1 MTTPSRVVHGQLR
14 RRCCLLAPETVA
26 AWSDADCRAWCLGVG
41 MKLHRSVARGGGE
54 ASDADDDA
62 DVVVGLVEALYAMI
76 PDALRRYENLLPPL
90 DDERRG
96 ALFAHLDHRLS
107 ASDTPPP
114 LCCVV

>member
-1 MTTPSRVVHGQLR
+1 
-14 RRCCLLAPETVA
+14 
-26 AWSDADCRAWCLGVG
+26 
-41 MKLHRSVARGGGE
+41 
-54 ASDADDDA
+54 
-62 DVVVGLVEALYAMI
+62 MI